1 MKLESVKKKTSIGN
15 SVRSRPKSKNAKRD
29 YKKYRGQGKQINIRM
44 AQVQYNEGFD
54 DAQSVNNSKRDS
66 FLYKDLNL
74 FFSPNPV
81 TKDIS
86 KVTDVQAIKRSVR
99 NLVLLNPG
107 EKPFHPEVGTG
118 VRASLFEN
126 FGPIELS
133 ALRTR
138 IEYSINK
145 FEPRVTLQQVDFGL
159 VETALDNNAL
169 NCRISFTINNA
180 PDRLEEVDLML
191 QRIR

>member
-1 MKLESVKKKTSIGN
+1 
-15 SVRSRPKSKNAKRD
+15 
-29 YKKYRGQGKQINIRM
+29 M
-44 AQVQYNEGFD
+44 ATEYNEGFS
-54 DAQSVNNSKRDS
+54 DAQSVNNSKRDT

-81 TKDIS
+81 TKDVS

-118 VRASLFEN
+118 IRASLFEN
-126 FGPIELS
+126 FGPIQLS

-138 IEYSINK
+138 IEFSINK
-145 FEPRVTLQQVDFGL
+145 YEPRVTLQSVDFG
-159 VETALDNNAL
+159 EENQNLDNNTL
-169 NCRISFTINNA
+169 TCSISFTINNS
-180 PDRLEEVDLML
+180 PDILEEVDVML

>member
-1 MKLESVKKKTSIGN
+1 
-15 SVRSRPKSKNAKRD
+15 
-29 YKKYRGQGKQINIRM
+29 M
-44 AQVQYNEGFD
+44 ATEYNEGFS
-54 DAQSVNNSKRDS
+54 DAQSVNNSKRDT

-81 TKDIS
+81 TKDVS

-118 VRASLFEN
+118 IRASLFEN
-126 FGPIELS
+126 FGPIQLS
-133 ALRTR
+133 ALRTK
-138 IEYSINK
+138 IEFSINK
-145 FEPRVTLQQVDFGL
+145 YEPRVTLQSVDFG
-159 VETALDNNAL
+159 EENQNLDNNTL
-169 NCRISFTINNA
+169 SCRINFTINNV
-180 PDRLEEVDLML
+180 PDRLEEVDVML